1 MLSIVATQ
9 PGGPDVLEAVERS
22 IPSLGAGQILIR
34 VAAAGVNRADIYQR
48 QGAHPPPVGVTD
60 TLGLEVAGEIA
71 ALGEGVTSW
80 AVGDSVCALLGGG
93 GYAEYAVA
101 ESALVLPVPVGM
113 SLTDAGGI
121 VETASTVWSN
131 LFRASTPPKGSWIL
145 LHGGTSG
152 IGTFGTQL
160 AVAMGYK
167 VVTTCGTDAKV
178 AASTALGATIA
189 INYTTEDFVARL
201 AAEGIRVSRVL
212 DHIGGD
218 YIARNIAVLA
228 LDGHIASIGNM
239 AGQEASINMG
249 ALMKVRGSLSAA
261 SLRARTL
268 NDKADIVRQLRKFVW
283 PLFEEGAI
291 RPVTHATFPLQH
303 ARDAHILMAS
313 SEHTGKIV
321 LLAS

>member
-1 MLSIVATQ
+1 MLSVIAAQ
-9 PGGPDVLEAVERS
+9 PGGPEVLEAVERP
-22 IPSLGAGQILIR
+22 IPTPGPGQVLIR

-48 QGAHPPPVGVTD
+48 EGAHPPPAGITD
-60 TLGLEVAGEIA
+60 TLGLEVAGDIA

-80 AVGDSVCALLGGG
+80 AVGDHVCALLGGG

-101 ESALVLPVPVGM
+101 ESALVLPIPTGM
-113 SLTDAGGI
+113 SVTDAGGI
-121 VETASTVWSN
+121 VETAATVWSN

-152 IGTFGTQL
+152 ISTFGTQL
-160 AVAMGYK
+160 ATAMGYQ

-178 AASTALGATIA
+178 AASIALGATLA
-189 INYTTEDFVARL
+189 INYKTEDFVARL
-201 AAEGIRVSRVL
+201 AAEGIQVSRVL
-212 DHIGGD
+212 DHIGGP
-218 YIARNIAVLA
+218 YIARDIAVLA
-228 LDGHIASIGNM
+228 MDGHIASIGSM
-239 AGQEASINMG
+239 SGQEATINMG

-283 PLFEEGAI
+283 PLFEEGVI

-303 ARDAHILMAS
+303 ARDAHILLAS

-321 LLAS
+321 LLTS